1 MDIINKEIFIMI
13 YYLINNGM
21 YVKSLIK

>member
-1 MDIINKEIFIMI
+1 MDIINRKIFIMI

-21 YVKSLIK
+21 YVKPLIK